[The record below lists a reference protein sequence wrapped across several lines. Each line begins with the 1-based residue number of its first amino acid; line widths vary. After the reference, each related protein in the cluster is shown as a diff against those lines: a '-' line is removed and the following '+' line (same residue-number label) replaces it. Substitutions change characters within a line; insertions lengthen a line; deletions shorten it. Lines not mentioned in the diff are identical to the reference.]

1 MEVNSMEN
9 NNNVENN
16 ETKAMDPAEIQKN
29 KVKEITD
36 KLETGIKELFDSE
49 KYVTWLNTMSKFH
62 EYSLNNTILIAMQ
75 RPDATMVAGY
85 TQWQKDFERNVNK
98 GEKAIRILHGIR
110 TRRRSSATSLIPR
123 PMSLFVMRT
132 VIPSRK

>member
-1 MEVNSMEN
+1 MEN
-9 NNNVENN
+9 NKNVENN
-16 ETKAMDPAEIQKN
+16 ETKVMDPAEIQKN

-98 GEKAIRILHGIR
+98 RI
-110 TRRRSSATSLIPR
+110 
-123 PMSLFVMRT
+123 MSLFVMRT